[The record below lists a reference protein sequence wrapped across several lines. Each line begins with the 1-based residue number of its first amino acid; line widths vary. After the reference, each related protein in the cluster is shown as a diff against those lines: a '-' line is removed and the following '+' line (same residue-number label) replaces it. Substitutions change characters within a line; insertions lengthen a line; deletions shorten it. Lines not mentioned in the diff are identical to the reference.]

1 LIFIPSSLKSI
12 VKMHKFF
19 CIAIGTSCKIC
30 RKLNIKQDQY
40 KTPDTQAKFQSP
52 TTAVTPQNNKRGN
65 TRTQAQT
72 HTEEQNTLYNQRQAA
87 DIAARKIPADQ
98 KQELAEE
105 SRT

>member
-1 LIFIPSSLKSI
+1 
-12 VKMHKFF
+12 MHKFF

-52 TTAVTPQNNKRGN
+52 TTAATPQNNKRDN

-87 DIAARKIPADQ
+87 DIAARKIPADP
-98 KQELAEE
+98 ET
-105 SRT
+105 RTGRRIKDLLFTNCSNSG